1 MPIPEF
7 REFFLRATQ
16 VNSGAKPDKE
26 TGFAVQYQTTDCEGN
41 VIDVY
46 NRFLKGHV
54 PSEAVFKKLMES
66 IAFKLNPE
74 DTATTGNTNQGLVR
88 IAIGSQI
95 VNKLDTENG
104 FATVVVPSEL
114 PRVLAGNNITVDIT
128 IRKVS
133 DNSIVASIPSGDRG
147 LYYLAYTINAADP
160 PVIPTIPAQIDN
172 VKSTVMHVVDTS
184 TVDEGALT
192 DDGTD
197 TTLHTATIL
206 GGTLTTNGDHLQYEA
221 SVDKTTSGV
230 GTAGT
235 PLFVKFG
242 VTPSAMAASIVEA
255 GLDQDIAEV
264 AHHIHVKMNIYRTS
278 ATTAKVIGTLKYY
291 KRNNVNVGTSFGDV
305 PAIADDADIF
315 FTYNLTSDIDWN
327 DDMKLQLMI
336 NTVASG
342 VNEAEPYLINQFIK
356 AIVD

>member
-7 REFFLRATQ
+7 REFFLRTTQ

-26 TGFAVQYQTTDCEGN
+26 TGFPLQYQTTDCDGN

-74 DTATTGNTNQGLVR
+74 DTANSTNVGHGLVR

-95 VNKLDTENG
+95 VGKLDTENG
-104 FATVVVPSEL
+104 FTTVVVPSEL
-114 PRVLAGNNITVDIT
+114 PRVLAGNNVTVDLS

-133 DNSIVASIPSGDRG
+133 DNTTVALITPGDRG
-147 LYYLAYTINAADP
+147 LYYLAYTVNA
-160 PVIPTIPAQIDN
+160 VAQIDN
-172 VKSTVMHVVDTS
+172 VKSTVMHTVDTS
-184 TVDEGALT
+184 TVDENTLT

-197 TTLHTATIL
+197 TTLHTATVL
-206 GGTLTTNGDHLQYEA
+206 GGTLTSNGDHLQYEA
-221 SVDKTTSGV
+221 SIDKTTSGV
-230 GTAGT
+230 GTAGL

-242 VTPSAMAASIVEA
+242 VTPNAMVVSIVEA

-264 AHHIHVKMNIYRTS
+264 AYHAHVKMNIYRTS
-278 ATTAKVIGTLKYY
+278 VTSAKVIGTLKYY
-291 KRNNVNVGTSFGDV
+291 KRNNASIGTAFADV
-305 PAIADDADIF
+305 PATADDADIF
-315 FTYNLTSDIDWN
+315 FTYNLTSDIDWT
-327 DDMKLQLMI
+327 DDMKLQLML

-342 VNEAEPYLINQFIK
+342 VNEAEPYIINQFLK

>member
-7 REFFLRATQ
+7 REFFLRTTQ

-26 TGFAVQYQTTDCEGN
+26 TGFPLQYQTTDCDGN

-74 DTATTGNTNQGLVR
+74 DTANSTNVGHGLVR

-95 VNKLDTENG
+95 VGKLDTENG
-104 FATVVVPSEL
+104 FTTVVVPSEL
-114 PRVLAGNNITVDIT
+114 PRVLAGNNVTVDLS

-133 DNSIVASIPSGDRG
+133 DNTSVALITPGDRG
-147 LYYLAYTINAADP
+147 LYYLAYTVNA
-160 PVIPTIPAQIDN
+160 VAQIDN
-172 VKSTVMHVVDTS
+172 VKSTVMHVVDTA
-184 TVDEGALT
+184 TVDENVLT

-206 GGTLTTNGDHLQYEA
+206 GGTLTSNGDHIQYEM
-221 SVDKTTSGV
+221 SVDKSTSGA
-230 GTAGT
+230 GTAALA
-235 PLFVKFG
+235 LFTKFG
-242 VTPSAMAASIVEA
+242 VTPSNSFAGVGGA
-255 GLDQDIAEV
+255 GLDATLAEAAYHV
-264 AHHIHVKMNIYRTS
+264 HVKMNIYRTS
-278 ATTAKVIGTLKYY
+278 ATTAKVIGTIKYY
-291 KRNNVNVGTSFGDV
+291 TRPNVSFGEAFNSV
-305 PAIADDADIF
+305 VLIADQADTY
-315 FTYNLTSDIDWN
+315 FTYNVTTDIDWA

-342 VNEAEPYLINQFIK
+342 VNEAEPYLINQFLK